1 MRDVLFDR
9 GRMRFFLRIV
19 ADVSE
24 SDELLSIVAA
34 HGRSLGTAI
43 APVFGRS
50 PDDPDILAFVDL
62 MRGRAMRHLLHPE
75 QPVPDRSEMIAD
87 AARLSLKRAQSDGQ
101 NRSEE
106 YTSALQSLMRISY
119 AVFCLKKKT
128 KL

>member
-1 MRDVLFDR
+1 
-9 GRMRFFLRIV
+9 MRFFLRIV

-101 NRSEE
+101 NDNATTLPGGLQMNEPNTNQTGR
-106 YTSALQSLMRISY
+106 TSGRDRVCKY
-119 AVFCLKKKT
+119 GEN
-128 KL
+128 

>member
-1 MRDVLFDR
+1 MRDVRFDL
-9 GRMRFFLRIV
+9 GRMRVCLRMG

-75 QPVPDRSEMIAD
+75 QPVPDRSEMLAA
-87 AARLSLKRAQSDGQ
+87 AARLSLKRAQSEGPQ
-101 NRSEE
+101 
-106 YTSALQSLMRISY
+106 
-119 AVFCLKKKT
+119 
-128 KL
+128 